1 MPQPAT
7 LLGEK
12 TPALNS
18 QAVSDEV
25 GQAILCRG
33 GKPIYDTSQIN
44 DLRRD
49 SNYGNDHAR
58 ASDRIES
65 DLIETD
71 THLFGTPMVGRSP
84 QMMHLFSLIK
94 RIAPTDSSTLVMG
107 ATGTGKELV
116 ARAIHQQSLRCRE
129 PFIDINCSAIPD
141 TLFEAELF
149 GHQRGSFTGA
159 HETRRGLF
167 EEAAGGTLFLDEVD
181 ALSPSSQAKLLRVL
195 QERCLRRVGGRENI
209 PFNVRIIS
217 ASSRDLQHV
226 VAENTFRVDLFF
238 RLRVIPLYVPDLHER
253 GAEDIHLLIK
263 HFLLKH
269 SKQSGLRP
277 RRFSRE
283 CCDALAA
290 YSWPGNVRE
299 LENTVQY
306 ALIIGTEEELTLKD
320 LPPRMLDTVLA
331 ERALCDQ
338 ALDKCRHEKL
348 PLAEAER
355 LYILFILDSCG
366 GNQVKAAATL
376 GIDARTLRRKLKLY
390 KSKAKPVIALA

>member
-1 MPQPAT
+1 MPQQHAT
-7 LLGEK
+7 LLGE
-12 TPALNS
+12 TTLATDS
-18 QAVSDEV
+18 QNVSAEI
-25 GQAILCRG
+25 GQSIMRRI
-33 GKPIYDTSQIN
+33 GKSIYDASQIN
-44 DLRRD
+44 DSRRV
-49 SNYGNDHAR
+49 SNYGTDHAR
-58 ASDRIES
+58 ASGI
-65 DLIETD
+65 ITTD
-71 THLFGTPMVGRSP
+71 TNLFTTPLIGRSP
-84 QMMHLFSLIK
+84 LMLHLFSLIEQ
-94 RIAPTDSSTLVMG
+94 IAPTDSSTLIMG

-116 ARAIHQQSLRCRE
+116 ARAIHQQSSRCHA

-141 TLFEAELF
+141 TLFEAEFF

-181 ALSPSSQAKLLRVL
+181 ALSLSSQAKLLRVL

-217 ASSRDLQHV
+217 ASSRDLQHC

-238 RLRVIPLYVPDLHER
+238 RLRVIPIYVPELHER
-253 GAEDIHLLIK
+253 GEEDIHLLIK

-269 SKQSGLRP
+269 SKQPGLRP
-277 RRFSRE
+277 RKFSRE
-283 CCDALAA
+283 CSEVLAA

-320 LPPRMLDTVLA
+320 LPPKMLDAVVA

-338 ALDKCRHEKL
+338 ALDKCRHEKM

-355 LYILFILDSCG
+355 LYILFILDSFG

-390 KSKAKPVIALA
+390 KTLSKPVIVLH